1 MRNGALGTFFGS
13 SYSDPLL
20 FYAGAETACAEAVGA
35 IEVSSAPHTETCQRK
50 NKRSIAARQSITALS
65 HIVEPKLSQPVS
77 RNTANKDARTG
88 CLQVRRLVLR
98 VPFPKKP
105 SALGGHR
112 PWSFLGSSE
121 VIGFSSSRGS
131 HAVF

>member
-1 MRNGALGTFFGS
+1 MEEEVGCS
-13 SYSDPLL
+13 VEVCWS
-20 FYAGAETACAEAVGA
+20 EAVKREDA
-35 IEVSSAPHTETCQRK
+35 THMARCRVSRSADRPRK
-50 NKRSIAARQSITALS
+50 GKVDRQSADHSVCAACFPMLLI
-65 HIVEPKLSQPVS
+65 EPKLSQPVS

-98 VPFPKKP
+98 VRFPKKP